1 MAHSHRFLIGV
12 LLFGPV
18 FASCG
23 QVTSPGIEGRWA
35 APGIELTLQP
45 NSGQLRLV
53 CTMPAQLDHGL
64 LPDSV
69 GNIIFSTLV
78 QPMEL
83 HAPYRADF
91 VGHLV
96 ADALVATV
104 TLTRNGSSPVV
115 HSYTMLRNGDSG
127 LDKIYCAL

>member
-1 MAHSHRFLIGV
+1 MARRYSFPIGALVFAPV
-12 LLFGPV
+12 L
-18 FASCG
+18 ASCG
-23 QVTSPGIEGRWA
+23 QVTGPGIEGRWA
-35 APGIELTLQP
+35 ATGIEFTLQP

-53 CTMPAQLDHGL
+53 CTEPARLDHGL
-64 LPDSV
+64 LPDSAGKV
-69 GNIIFSTLV
+69 TFSTLV
-78 QPMEL
+78 QPMAL
-83 HAPYRADF
+83 QTPYHADF

-104 TLTRNGSSPVV
+104 TLTRNGGSPVV

>member
-1 MAHSHRFLIGV
+1 MAHRDRFLIGA
-12 LLFGPV
+12 LLLGPV
-18 FASCG
+18 LASCG
-23 QVTSPGIEGRWA
+23 QATSPGIEGRWA
-35 APGIELTLQP
+35 ATGIELTLQP

-53 CTMPAQLDHGL
+53 CTVPAQVDHGL
-64 LPDSV
+64 LPDSA
-69 GNIIFSTLV
+69 GNITFSTLV
-78 QPMEL
+78 QPVEL
-83 HAPYRADF
+83 QTPFRADF

-96 ADALVATV
+96 ADALIATV

>member
-1 MAHSHRFLIGV
+1 MAHCHRFLIGALV
-12 LLFGPV
+12 FGPV
-18 FASCG
+18 LTSCG

-35 APGIELTLQP
+35 ATGIELTLQP
-45 NSGQLRLV
+45 NSAQLRLV
-53 CTMPAQLDHGL
+53 CMVPAQLDHGL
-64 LPDSV
+64 LPDSA
-69 GNIIFSTLV
+69 GNITFSTLA

-83 HAPYRADF
+83 QTPYRADF
-91 VGHLV
+91 VGHIV

>member
-1 MAHSHRFLIGV
+1 MAHCHRFLIGALV
-12 LLFGPV
+12 FGPV
-18 FASCG
+18 LTSCG
-23 QVTSPGIEGRWA
+23 QVTSPGIEG
-35 APGIELTLQP
+35 LCM
-45 NSGQLRLV
+45 V
-53 CTMPAQLDHGL
+53 PAQLDHGL

-69 GNIIFSTLV
+69 GNITFSTLA

-83 HAPYRADF
+83 QTPYRADF
-91 VGHLV
+91 VGHIV